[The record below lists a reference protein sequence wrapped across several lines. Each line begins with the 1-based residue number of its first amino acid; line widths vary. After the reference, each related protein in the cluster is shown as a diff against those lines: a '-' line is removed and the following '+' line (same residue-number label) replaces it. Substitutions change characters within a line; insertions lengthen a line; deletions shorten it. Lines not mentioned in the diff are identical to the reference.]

1 MSCMQHHFSS
11 GRSSRKARKPEREG
25 REGRRWPFDQLGVLS
40 RGCRRLG
47 REGGREEEEGM
58 EVEKWWDRRGKRPT
72 GVLYCR
78 CHHSGFGR
86 RWFGLGG
93 RKHSLT

>member
-47 REGGREEEEGM
+47 REGGKKKEWRLRNGGIGEG
-58 EVEKWWDRRGKRPT
+58 KDR
-72 GVLYCR
+72 L
-78 CHHSGFGR
+78 GFCAAAAITVALGGG
-86 RWFGLGG
+86 GLG
-93 RKHSLT
+93 